1 MYHSFLIH
9 SSADGHLG
17 CFHVLAIINSKAQF
31 YSNSSIFFLLYRID
45 RIKPS
50 RPMHLRMQT
59 SSYTNGCHFN
69 NRSCLIFYFNRISY
83 FISIGIFCQIIR
95 ETENKGFFTF
105 MHWRKKWQP
114 TPVFL
119 PGESQGQGSLVG
131 CCLWGHTE
139 LDMTES
145 T

>member
-1 MYHSFLIH
+1 MAEHFKGTKISRI
-9 SSADGHLG
+9 
-17 CFHVLAIINSKAQF
+17 KAQF

-83 FISIGIFCQIIR
+83 FLSIGIFYQMIR

-105 MHWRKKWQP
+105 MHWRKKMA
-114 TPVFL
+114 TPSSVLAWRIPGTGEPGGL
-119 PGESQGQGSLVG
+119 PSMESHRVG
-131 CCLWGHTE
+131 H
-139 LDMTES
+139 D
-145 T
+145 